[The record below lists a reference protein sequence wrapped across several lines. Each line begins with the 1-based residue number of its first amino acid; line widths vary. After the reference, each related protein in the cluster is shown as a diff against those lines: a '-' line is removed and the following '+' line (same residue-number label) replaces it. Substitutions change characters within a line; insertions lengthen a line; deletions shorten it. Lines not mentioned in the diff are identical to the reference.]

1 MGVYRSHAAKQEGNA
16 VDEEDEVDREEETSR
31 RRKRKTKESKSLFVR
46 TERIDR
52 SVLCSPHPPSWQ
64 GLCAVRLSRSEKSMR
79 GAELLGTR
87 P

>member
-16 VDEEDEVDREEETSR
+16 VDEEDEVDREDETSR
-31 RRKRKTKESKSLFVR
+31 RRKTKESKSLFVR

-52 SVLCSPHPPSWQ
+52 SVLCSSNSPSWQ
-64 GLCAVRLSRSEKSMR
+64 GLRAVRLSRSEKSMR
-79 GAELLGTR
+79 GGELLGTR